1 MEKYISKTVNETQ
14 EIAKALAAALKGGDV
29 VAFFGDLG
37 AGKTVFTRA
46 IVNALGYDGYVTSPT
61 FAVVNEYET
70 KPTVYHFDMYRIDS
84 EDALYGIVFFD
95 YLENGGI
102 CIIEWS
108 ENIEYALPENTIR
121 ISIQGSG
128 DEERIITVER

>member
-1 MEKYISKTVNETQ
+1 MERYISKTVSETQ
-14 EIAKALAAALKGGDV
+14 KIANDLAKTLKASDV
-29 VAFFGDLG
+29 VALFGDLG

-46 IVNALGYDGYVTSPT
+46 VVNALGYDGYVTSPT
-61 FAVVNEYET
+61 FAVVNEYDT

-84 EDALYGIVFFD
+84 EDALYGIGFFD

-121 ISIQGSG
+121 VSIKGSG
-128 DEERIITVER
+128 DEERLITVER

>member
-14 EIAKALAAALKGGDV
+14 EIAKALAATLKGGDV

-61 FAVVNEYET
+61 FAVVNE
-70 KPTVYHFDMYRIDS
+70 
-84 EDALYGIVFFD
+84 
-95 YLENGGI
+95 
-102 CIIEWS
+102 
-108 ENIEYALPENTIR
+108 
-121 ISIQGSG
+121 
-128 DEERIITVER
+128 